1 MAMFAGRFDRNNR
14 VRTITC
20 EQSAQLATAHS
31 WADERNKQIAG
42 NHERVISVQYPSRS
56 PVSFPL
62 APTQWPIKGASR
74 AREAGCGRG
83 A

>member
-56 PVSFPL
+56 VSFPRSPQPNGL
-62 APTQWPIKGASR
+62 YQGRVKGA
-74 AREAGCGRG
+74 
-83 A
+83 